1 VKLWNYQH
9 GGLMD
14 DVDCSAYIDSDNDAD
29 AGDCN
34 TASCRSDPHRTSKDI
49 RCMASSHRLL
59 AVSFNG

>member
-1 VKLWNYQH
+1 
-9 GGLMD
+9 MD